1 MIFDDLLV
9 RASLLFSLLHLL
21 FQTVCQVLEYLS
33 YINIIFLHI
42 HVCSCCCGTD
52 DTKQEQ
58 FASNPT
64 RRLSLSF
71 FFLLIIFLFDHDLI
85 FIILFLL
92 YGIHFLI
99 CGRIDI
105 GRFVALLLLCILLL
119 CLFRRTLNLFLWD
132 DWRWFWRG
140 SCSDGLWL

>member
-52 DTKQEQ
+52 DTEKKQ
-58 FASNPT
+58 FASNPA
-64 RRLSLSF
+64 RRLSLSI
-71 FFLLIIFLFDHDLI
+71 FFLLIIFLFDLDLI
-85 FIILFLL
+85 FIILIRL

-99 CGRIDI
+99 CARIDVC
-105 GRFVALLLLCILLL
+105 RFVALMLLCILLL
-119 CLFRRTLNLFLWD
+119 CLFTRTLNLFL
-132 DWRWFWRG
+132 
-140 SCSDGLWL
+140 

>member
-1 MIFDDLLV
+1 MIFDDLQF

-119 CLFRRTLNLFLWD
+119 CLFRRTLNLFL
-132 DWRWFWRG
+132 
-140 SCSDGLWL
+140 